1 MDKIWKKTLCLQN
14 YYISEGNIAGL
25 VAACEVLDFRLV
37 NRLLLDNCGVTG
49 DRFAE
54 IRQGMGKM
62 RDFKSL
68 IYKHSSVNQASLDAL
83 KPILLKRIP
92 HQLEELKLIDVKIS
106 PSMITFLMESLIE
119 QS

>member
-1 MDKIWKKTLCLQN
+1 MQKFVDKKEDPHIEFFKHCSVQQKDLALPIMDKIWKKTLCLQN

-54 IRQGMGKM
+54 I
-62 RDFKSL
+62 L
-68 IYKHSSVNQASLDAL
+68 
-83 KPILLKRIP
+83 
-92 HQLEELKLIDVKIS
+92 
-106 PSMITFLMESLIE
+106 
-119 QS
+119 